1 MIRRMIL
8 AMCIIVM
15 LCSIAHAAAPKIWYS
30 MDENGNVYRDNK
42 KVNVNVNSVEGSV
55 FEWVEGDSAV
65 WIFNPYNLEHAPVYI
80 PLRKGEHCKQL
91 MQSRDGSVYIMELS
105 SENIAAYDMTG
116 ELVIRT
122 PGFFPAYWVDNYR
135 FVYTS
140 CVPGR
145 RRGAGK
151 NAHTWRGVSVFEIFP
166 EENDGNPAVL
176 VTPVIEADRNNDY
189 VADGIDDDGGC
200 IVIEVS
206 GKSSRQIKV
215 SLPAAG

>member
-1 MIRRMIL
+1 MARRIIL
-8 AMCIIVM
+8 ALCITAL
-15 LCSIAHAAAPKIWYS
+15 LCSAVYASTPEIWYS
-30 MDENGNVYRDNK
+30 MDENENVYRDGK
-42 KVNVNVNSVEGSV
+42 KVNVKVNSVEESV

-65 WIFNPYNLEHAPVYI
+65 WIFNPYNIEHAPVYI
-80 PLRKGEHCKQL
+80 PLKKGEHCKQL

-166 EENDGNPAVL
+166 EENNGRPEVMI
-176 VTPVIEADRNNDY
+176 TPVIKPDRNNDY
-189 VADGIDDDGGC
+189 IADGVDDDGKC
-200 IVIEVS
+200 IVIEVN
-206 GKSSRQIKV
+206 GKFSRQIKV